1 MRASSRSTRY
11 GRICAMSANVVDDIN
26 PRQGAPFGL
35 AARFSGLIRMT
46 VNRPAHRAP
55 VRGLEGSVDP
65 DERL

>member
-1 MRASSRSTRY
+1 
-11 GRICAMSANVVDDIN
+11 MSANVVDDIN

-35 AARFSGLIRMT
+35 AARFSGLISMT